1 MVQVRAQCPTNGDG
15 SVDIDAWIER
25 IHQRV
30 PLTSPQTLREA
41 CEWAL
46 QLEQEAIAA
55 ENIWAEGASSFT
67 TGLEM
72 AEILAE
78 LKLDQDSLVAAVIY
92 RAVRER
98 KTDLPSVEHR
108 FGAAVAG
115 LVDGV
120 QRMAAISVS
129 QNPAKAAVFSS
140 QSQVENLRKML
151 VTMVDDV
158 RVALIKLAERTCA
171 IRAVKDAP
179 EEKRY
184 RVAREVFDIYAP
196 LAHRLGIGHIKW
208 ELEDLSFRYIEPLQY
223 KQIANLL
230 DERRLDRQE
239 YIDEVMGQL
248 REKLE
253 EAGIQAEITGRAKH
267 IYSIWRK
274 MRRKNIDFSQVYD
287 VRAVR
292 VLVPLVRDCY
302 TSLGIVHSLWRHI
315 PNEFDDYIANPKE
328 NGYRSLH
335 TAVVGPGGKVL
346 EVQIRTHGMH
356 EEAEL
361 GVCAHWRY
369 KGTDSGSSSSN
380 AYEDKIAWLRQV
392 LEWHEEMG
400 DIGGLADQLR
410 VDFEPDRIYLFTP
423 DGHVLDVPKGATPLD
438 FAYRV
443 HTEIGHSCRGAK
455 VNGRIVP
462 LSYILQTGEH
472 VEIITGKQ
480 SGPSRDWL
488 NPNLGYINTSRARAK
503 VQHWFKQQA
512 REQNVQA
519 GKLMLDREL
528 TRLALNGVDY
538 AQLIERL
545 GIRSQDDLFA
555 AVGSGDIR
563 LMHVVNVAQQLI
575 EPDSH
580 SEQLE
585 LIPRRA
591 SKPARRGDIFIQGVG
606 NLMTQLAG
614 CCQPVPGDPIIGY
627 ITLGRGVTV
636 HRADCATAMQLQ
648 DRDSDRLI
656 EVSWGS
662 ERVQTYPVEIYIK
675 AYDRSG
681 LLRDVS
687 QMLANDKI
695 NVLEV
700 STRTNKDDNYA
711 AMLLTVEVPN
721 INVLGRLLARI
732 SQLPNI
738 IEARRNRKEIGA

>member
-1 MVQVRAQCPTNGDG
+1 MVQVRADHPVNQDG
-15 SVDIDAWIER
+15 TVNLDAWIER
-25 IHQRV
+25 IQEHV
-30 PLTSPQTLREA
+30 PLPEPEMLRQA
-41 CEWAL
+41 CEWAAE
-46 QLEQEAIAA
+46 LEEAASRT
-55 ENIWAEGASSFT
+55 EHRWANGASSYR

-72 AEILAE
+72 AEILAD

-98 KTDLPSVEHR
+98 KTELVEVER
-108 FGAAVAG
+108 CLGPNVAA

-129 QNPAKAAVFSS
+129 QNPPKTNTFNT

-151 VTMVDDV
+151 VTMIDDV

-171 IRAVKDAP
+171 IRAVKDADD
-179 EEKRY
+179 EKRY

-208 ELEDLSFRYIEPLQY
+208 ELEDLSFRYLEPHKY
-223 KQIANLL
+223 KQIAQLL

-239 YIDEVMGQL
+239 YIEAVMAQL
-248 REKLE
+248 RSELE
-253 EAGIQAEITGRAKH
+253 DAGIEGDISGRVKH

-274 MRRKNIDFSQVYD
+274 MQKKGIDFSQVYD

-292 VLVPLVRDCY
+292 VLVPQVRDCY
-302 TSLGIVHSLWRHI
+302 TALGIVHSLWRHI

-335 TAVVGPGGKVL
+335 TAVVGPGGKAL
-346 EVQIRTHGMH
+346 EVQIRTHAMH

-369 KGTDSGSSSSN
+369 KGTDVDSN
-380 AYEDKIAWLRQV
+380 STAYEDKIAWLRQV

-400 DIGGLADQLR
+400 DIGGLAEQLR

-443 HTEIGHSCRGAK
+443 HTEVGHHCRGAK

-462 LSYILQTGEH
+462 LTYVLQTGEQ
-472 VEIITGKQ
+472 VEIITGKAG
-480 SGPSRDWL
+480 GPSRDWL
-488 NPNLGYINTSRARAK
+488 NANLGYVHTSRARAK
-503 VQHWFKQQA
+503 IQHWFKQQD

-519 GKLMLDREL
+519 GKIMLEREL
-528 TRLALNGVDY
+528 TRMALNGADY
-538 AQLIERL
+538 AKLIERL
-545 GIRSQDDLFA
+545 GIRSQEDLFA

-563 LMHVVNVAQQLI
+563 MAHVVNVAHQLV
-575 EPDSH
+575 EPDRH
-580 SEQLE
+580 SEQLD
-585 LIPRRA
+585 LIPRRP
-591 SKPARRGDIFIQGVG
+591 SKPGRRGDVHIQGVG
-606 NLMTQLAG
+606 NLLTQLAG

-627 ITLGRGVTV
+627 ITVGRGVTV

-648 DRDSDRLI
+648 DRESERLI
-656 EVSWGS
+656 EVSWGG
-662 ERVQTYPVEIYIK
+662 EPVQTYPVEIFIK

-687 QMLANDKI
+687 QLLANEKL

-711 AMLLTVEVPN
+711 SMLLTIEIPN
-721 INVLGRLLARI
+721 LHLLGRLLARI
-732 SQLPNI
+732 GQLPNVF
-738 IEARRNRKEIGA
+738 EVRRNRQERRA

>member
-1 MVQVRAQCPTNGDG
+1 MVQVRADHPVNQDG
-15 SVDIDAWIER
+15 TVNLDAWIER
-25 IHQRV
+25 IQEHV
-30 PLTSPQTLREA
+30 PLPEPEMLRQA
-41 CEWAL
+41 CEWAAE
-46 QLEQEAIAA
+46 LEEAASRT
-55 ENIWAEGASSFT
+55 EHRWANGASSYR

-72 AEILAE
+72 AEILAD

-98 KTDLPSVEHR
+98 KTELVEVER
-108 FGAAVAG
+108 CLGPNVAA

-129 QNPAKAAVFSS
+129 QNPPKANTFNT

-151 VTMVDDV
+151 VTMIDDV

-171 IRAVKDAP
+171 IRAVKDADD
-179 EEKRY
+179 EKRY

-208 ELEDLSFRYIEPLQY
+208 ELEDLSFRYLEPHKY
-223 KQIANLL
+223 KQIAQLL

-239 YIDEVMGQL
+239 YIEAVMAQL
-248 REKLE
+248 RSELE
-253 EAGIQAEITGRAKH
+253 DAGIEGDISGRVKH

-274 MRRKNIDFSQVYD
+274 MQKKGIDFSQVYD

-292 VLVPLVRDCY
+292 VLVPQVRDCY
-302 TSLGIVHSLWRHI
+302 TALGIVHSLWRHI

-335 TAVVGPGGKVL
+335 TAVVGPGGKAL
-346 EVQIRTHGMH
+346 EVQIRTHAMH

-369 KGTDSGSSSSN
+369 KGTDVDSN
-380 AYEDKIAWLRQV
+380 STAYEDKIAWLRQV

-400 DIGGLADQLR
+400 DIGGLAEQLR

-443 HTEIGHSCRGAK
+443 HTEVGHHCRGAK

-462 LSYILQTGEH
+462 LTYVLQTGEQ
-472 VEIITGKQ
+472 VEIITGKAG
-480 SGPSRDWL
+480 GPSRDWL
-488 NPNLGYINTSRARAK
+488 NANLGYVHTSRARAK
-503 VQHWFKQQA
+503 IQHWFKQQD

-519 GKLMLDREL
+519 GKIMLEREL
-528 TRLALNGVDY
+528 TRMALNGADY
-538 AQLIERL
+538 AKLIERL
-545 GIRSQDDLFA
+545 GIRSQEDLFA

-563 LMHVVNVAQQLI
+563 MAHVVNVAHQLV
-575 EPDSH
+575 EPDRH
-580 SEQLE
+580 SEQLD
-585 LIPRRA
+585 LIPRRP
-591 SKPARRGDIFIQGVG
+591 SKPGRRGDVHIQGVG
-606 NLMTQLAG
+606 NLLTQLAG

-627 ITLGRGVTV
+627 ITVGRGVTV

-648 DRDSDRLI
+648 DRESERLI
-656 EVSWGS
+656 EVSWGG
-662 ERVQTYPVEIYIK
+662 EPVQTYPVEIFIK

-687 QMLANDKI
+687 QLLANEKL

-711 AMLLTVEVPN
+711 SMLLTIEIPN
-721 INVLGRLLARI
+721 LHLLGRLLARI
-732 SQLPNI
+732 GQLPNVF
-738 IEARRNRKEIGA
+738 EVRRNRQERRA

>member
-1 MVQVRAQCPTNGDG
+1 MVQVRALHPTNRDG
-15 SVDIDAWIER
+15 SVNIDAWIAR
-25 IHQRV
+25 MQQRV
-30 PLTSPQTLREA
+30 PLTAPAVLKEA

-46 QLEQEAIAA
+46 ELERAAIAA
-55 ENIWAEGASSFT
+55 ENIWADGASSYL

-78 LKLDQDSLVAAVIY
+78 LKLDQDSLVAAVVY

-98 KTDLPSVEHR
+98 KTDLAEVERR
-108 FGAAVAG
+108 FGATVAG

-129 QNPAKAAVFSS
+129 QNPGKTMAFCA
-140 QSQVENLRKML
+140 QTQVENLRKML

-208 ELEDLSFRYIEPLQY
+208 ELEDLSFRYLEPAQY
-223 KQIANLL
+223 KQIAKLL

-239 YIDEVMGQL
+239 YIDDVMTQL
-248 REKLE
+248 RQELE
-253 EAGIQAEITGRAKH
+253 ETGIHAEISGRAKH

-274 MRRKNIDFSQVYD
+274 MRRKGIDFSQVYD

-292 VLVPLVRDCY
+292 VLVPQVRDCY
-302 TSLGIVHSLWRHI
+302 TALGIVHGLWRHI

-335 TAVVGPGGKVL
+335 TAVVGPSGKVL
-346 EVQIRTHGMH
+346 EVQIRTQAMH

-369 KGTDSGSSSSN
+369 KGTDASSHSSN

-423 DGHVLDVPKGATPLD
+423 DGHVLDVPKGASPLD
-438 FAYRV
+438 FAYRI

-462 LSYILQTGEH
+462 LNYTLKTGEQ
-472 VEIITGKQ
+472 VEIITGKH
-480 SGPSRDWL
+480 SSPSRDWL
-488 NPNLGYINTSRARAK
+488 NANLGYVNTSRARAK

-528 TRLALNGVDY
+528 TRLALNGADY
-538 AQLIERL
+538 AHLIEKL
-545 GIRSQDDLFA
+545 GIRSQEDLFA
-555 AVGSGDIR
+555 AVGSGDVR
-563 LMHVVNVAQQLI
+563 LMHVVNVAQQLV

-591 SKPARRGDIFIQGVG
+591 TKPARRGDVFIQGVG
-606 NLMTQLAG
+606 NLLTQLAG

-656 EVSWGS
+656 EVSWGG
-662 ERVQTYPVEIYIK
+662 EPIQTYPVEIFIK

-721 INVLGRLLARI
+721 INMLGRLLARI
-732 SQLPNI
+732 NQLPNV
-738 IEARRNRKEIGA
+738 IEARRNRKEASA

>member
-1 MVQVRAQCPTNGDG
+1 MVQVRAEHPVNQDG
-15 SVDIDAWIER
+15 TVDIDAWIER
-25 IHQRV
+25 IQQRV
-30 PLTSPQTLREA
+30 PLPEPQVLKQA
-41 CEWAL
+41 CEWASEL
-46 QLEQEAIAA
+46 DQAGSKTEHR
-55 ENIWAEGASSFT
+55 WANGASSYR

-72 AEILAE
+72 AEILAD

-98 KTDLPSVEHR
+98 KTDLTEVQRCLGPDV
-108 FGAAVAG
+108 AA

-129 QNPAKAAVFSS
+129 QNPVKANAFNT
-140 QSQVENLRKML
+140 QSQVDNLRKML

-171 IRAVKDAP
+171 IRAVKDADD
-179 EEKRY
+179 EKRY

-208 ELEDLSFRYIEPLQY
+208 ELEDLSFRYLEPHKY
-223 KQIANLL
+223 KQIARLL

-239 YIDEVMGQL
+239 YIEAVMTQL
-248 REKLE
+248 RHELE
-253 EAGIQAEITGRAKH
+253 QAGIEGDISGRVKH

-274 MRRKNIDFSQVYD
+274 MQNKGIDFNQVYD

-292 VLVPLVRDCY
+292 VLVPQVRDCY
-302 TSLGIVHSLWRHI
+302 TALGIVHSLWRHI

-335 TAVVGPGGKVL
+335 TAVIGPEGKAL
-346 EVQIRTHGMH
+346 EVQIRTHAMH

-369 KGTDSGSSSSN
+369 KGTDVDSN
-380 AYEDKIAWLRQV
+380 STAYEDKIAWLRQV

-400 DIGGLADQLR
+400 DIGGLAEQLR

-438 FAYRV
+438 FAYRI
-443 HTEIGHSCRGAK
+443 HTEVGHHCRGAK

-462 LSYILQTGEH
+462 LNYVLKTGEQ
-472 VEIITGKQ
+472 VEIITGK
-480 SGPSRDWL
+480 SGGPSRDWL
-488 NPNLGYINTSRARAK
+488 NANLGYLHTSRARAK
-503 VQHWFKQQA
+503 VQHWFKQQD
-512 REQNVQA
+512 RGQNVQA
-519 GKLMLDREL
+519 GKLMLEREL
-528 TRLALNGVDY
+528 TRMALNGADY
-538 AQLIERL
+538 AKLIERL
-545 GIRSQDDLFA
+545 GIRSQEDLFA

-563 LMHVVNVAQQLI
+563 MAHVVNIAHQLV
-575 EPDSH
+575 EPDRH

-585 LIPRRA
+585 LIPRRP
-591 SKPARRGDIFIQGVG
+591 SKPGRRGDVHIQGVG
-606 NLMTQLAG
+606 NLLTQLAG

-627 ITLGRGVTV
+627 ITVGRGVTV

-648 DRDSDRLI
+648 DRESERLI
-656 EVSWGS
+656 EVSWGG
-662 ERVQTYPVEIYIK
+662 EPVQTYPVEIYIK

-687 QMLANDKI
+687 QLLANEKI
-695 NVLEV
+695 NVLEA
-700 STRTNKDDNYA
+700 STRTNRDDNYA
-711 AMLLTVEVPN
+711 SMLLTLEIPN
-721 INVLGRLLARI
+721 LHLLGRLLARI
-732 SQLPNI
+732 GQLPNVV
-738 IEARRNRKEIGA
+738 EVRRNRQERRA